1 MFKLNK
7 LTIAL
12 LSSIA
17 VTACGGGSGDDPKPD
32 TTGYS
37 LEVHVNGKLNQ
48 ISANTSAASSA
59 YKVCLDTNLDN
70 SCAGEA
76 TEQETDAGGT
86 ATIEWDT
93 GKISKDVA
101 DSSYVLAYPAD
112 GSTDEVLKYQLN
124 RLKLKSEKDGKGV
137 YNPLELNAVTNIQR
151 ILGQRDFANT
161 IGAPENSDFAT
172 LDPSAGVR
180 RVLLNS
186 FIELGFGSKDADAIG
201 TAQIRTLIEN
211 AYSVLGEATNKTSDY
226 DSLVQKVLDNFRAD
240 YTANPFHDLI
250 TGPLPGPNPVA
261 MFDYVADECKVS
273 FTDKSTAP
281 EGKTLSYVWRFGDGL
296 TGTVQNPVHDY
307 KKSGTYNV
315 TLVVSD
321 SVAKDEKS
329 KEVTVSCQD
338 KPEPDPNPHP
348 PVADFRM
355 AINGLTVTFINA
367 SSDADGDSLTYEWDF
382 GDGTTS
388 QEQDPVHTYAT
399 VGTYT
404 VKLTVKDQKY
414 EDVRVEHVF
423 MTGPLPPLL
432 QVKFGIKKNSSDG
445 TVEFENKTSY
455 QADGYEEKISYMW
468 DFGDGKTSTEESPTH
483 KYAESGDYKVSL
495 VASSKDYSEKATMTV
510 HVEIKNGPIPPGPL
524 TPRAD
529 FSYEVNDNLTVQF
542 TDKSKDH
549 YGYDIDDD
557 SLIYMWNFGDGVT
570 STEKNPSHTYAEYK
584 TYTVVLTVM
593 VKDSNELKDSK
604 SVQIT
609 IPDPDDVLDC
619 TL

>member
-17 VTACGGGSGDDPKPD
+17 VTACGGGGSGDDPKPG

-48 ISANTSAASSA
+48 TSANTSAASSA

-261 MFDYVADECKVS
+261 MFDYAADECKVS

-382 GDGTTS
+382 GDGQS
-388 QEQDPVHTYAT
+388 SKEPNPVHTYAT
-399 VGTYT
+399 VGNYT
-404 VKLTVKDQKY
+404 VKLTARDKNF
-414 EDVRVEHVF
+414 EDIRTASVF
-423 MTGPLPPLL
+423 KPGPDINHPP
-432 QVKFGIKKNSSDG
+432 VAKFGIKKNSSDG
-445 TVEFENKTSY
+445 TVAFENQSSDPDEDDTLTYK
-455 QADGYEEKISYMW
+455 W
-468 DFGDGKTSTEESPTH
+468 NFGDKYESTEASPVH
-483 KYAESGDYKVSL
+483 KYAESGDYKVTL
-495 VASSKDYSEKATMTV
+495 VAYDGKDYSEISTMTV
-510 HVEIKNGPIPPGPL
+510 HVEIIPPPGPL
-524 TPRAD
+524 RPEAD

-542 TDKSKDH
+542 TDKSKH
-549 YGYDIDDD
+549 NGYDIDDV
-557 SLIYMWNFGDGVT
+557 SVIYEWNFGDGSY
-570 STEKNPSHTYAEYK
+570 STEKNPSHKYDEYK
-584 TYTVVLTVM
+584 TYTVVLTVTYEDGEE
-593 VKDSNELKDSK
+593 VIESSK

-609 IPDPDDVLDC
+609 IPEPDDVLDC